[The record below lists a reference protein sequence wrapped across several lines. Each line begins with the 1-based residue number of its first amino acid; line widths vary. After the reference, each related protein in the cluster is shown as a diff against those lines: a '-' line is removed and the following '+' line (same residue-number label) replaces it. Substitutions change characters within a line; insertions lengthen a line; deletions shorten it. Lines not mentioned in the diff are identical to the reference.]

1 MMYPVLKNSN
11 DLLSSSLNDFFNDSW
26 FPTWLNFSNRKSTEP
41 SVNINETENS
51 YEIEMAV
58 PGIKKESCKVNVT
71 EDGSLSI
78 KIENKSEK
86 NEDDKGKRY
95 IRREFSYSGYEQ
107 SFGLPEDVKKDEI
120 SAKVED
126 GVLKIDIPK
135 IKKEE
140 KKSMN
145 KIIEVH

>member
-1 MMYPVLKNSN
+1 
-11 DLLSSSLNDFFNDSW
+11 
-26 FPTWLNFSNRKSTEP
+26 
-41 SVNINETENS
+41 
-51 YEIEMAV
+51 MAV